1 MKKRIVSLLLAVVMV
16 MALLSGCGGNQNP
29 DTPSNPDS
37 TNTPSDNST
46 PSPDVSAGDNFNET
60 GFPIVNEPLTLHI
73 MLGIRDVDSLVD
85 PSEMPAIQ
93 RLEEQTGIHLEWDMV
108 KANDWPTKL
117 NLMFVS
123 GEYPDIILSANT
135 TVDQEEYGVTQ
146 QLLIPLNDDLTS
158 KYMPNYTER
167 RLAEDS
173 DPCVGLKASDGNIY
187 SIGYMVGQY
196 INTNAHY
203 FINQDWLDRLNLSTP
218 KNLDEITD
226 VLRSFRDQ
234 DADGDGDTSNEIPLM
249 MSLDNGYYGVRYMLP
264 MFGVPANPSK
274 WIHIDN
280 DKKVQFT
287 PTQQGF
293 RECMEW
299 LHTCYEEGLL
309 DPEMISQDQNTAES
323 KLISGNAGF
332 FTAWRLKAMNFDNG
346 VAATCQ
352 VYTPDSNTCMSRM
365 IEMARA
371 GAFITS
377 TNEHVPESLR
387 LLDAMMETETMYSLY
402 YGEKDAADGTGWTY
416 DEDGKVKTLMMG
428 DIEIKNFLDCNTLF
442 FGPGKYIDS
451 VFNWPEQRIEKTT
464 YCQDYDAAGI
474 IQKYSNDYLT
484 LAPLTSE
491 QRQANTLKETDI
503 DNAVKENTA
512 KFITE
517 GVTDDSWN
525 AFVSLFDGMNVNE
538 YVNVFQTAIDSMEIE

>member
-203 FINQDWLDRLNLSTP
+203 FINQLY
-218 KNLDEITD
+218 
-226 VLRSFRDQ
+226 
-234 DADGDGDTSNEIPLM
+234 AAH
-249 MSLDNGYYGVRYMLP
+249 VRCTRQ
-264 MFGVPANPSK
+264 S
-274 WIHIDN
+274 
-280 DKKVQFT
+280 
-287 PTQQGF
+287 QQV
-293 RECMEW
+293 
-299 LHTCYEEGLL
+299 
-309 DPEMISQDQNTAES
+309 DP
-323 KLISGNAGF
+323 
-332 FTAWRLKAMNFDNG
+332 
-346 VAATCQ
+346 
-352 VYTPDSNTCMSRM
+352 
-365 IEMARA
+365 
-371 GAFITS
+371 
-377 TNEHVPESLR
+377 H
-387 LLDAMMETETMYSLY
+387 
-402 YGEKDAADGTGWTY
+402 
-416 DEDGKVKTLMMG
+416 
-428 DIEIKNFLDCNTLF
+428 
-442 FGPGKYIDS
+442 
-451 VFNWPEQRIEKTT
+451 
-464 YCQDYDAAGI
+464 
-474 IQKYSNDYLT
+474 
-484 LAPLTSE
+484 
-491 QRQANTLKETDI
+491 
-503 DNAVKENTA
+503 
-512 KFITE
+512 
-517 GVTDDSWN
+517 
-525 AFVSLFDGMNVNE
+525 
-538 YVNVFQTAIDSMEIE
+538 